1 MSELKN
7 WYERIGHQVN
17 VLNDPDVNLSV
28 NTFGSQINVLSPMT
42 KFLLDTWGT
51 CIEDNKN
58 LILNFPGNINAIPL
72 LAYMSSKMKSKSTVV
87 FSSGNVNHKND
98 LIGKY
103 NRNYYLLTWPYS
115 DFLFFDI
122 PIGTIN
128 KNSVSTKIYM
138 PRASRDYKRSRMN
151 DLVEAIYSNKPKIL
165 LNGAESLTKLTGTFD
180 HIYLDNGEI
189 NSKLDLEF
197 GCMIFE
203 NADRYISSEA
213 KAKIFIEWL
222 GDVVGD
228 DVLLFFHFSNSNL
241 KFLPY
246 FKEAINAL
254 MIPFNQNI
262 LRNNKSL
269 DESSQNY
276 FNNVSSSTLKVLDNY
291 NIDNKKTYNFDFD
304 IGIID
309 PLIDR
314 GNLDSYLAAAGD
326 LLNLINVH
334 TVKNKNYFFR
344 TINLLFSL
352 NDLCINPLFLKFK
365 ANIGFN
371 WRYISVPQFLS
382 LFSSKL
388 EKENQENR
396 YYLTK
401 LLSILNSF
409 YLELS
414 QSRRFGVDD
423 SFDRI
428 GKDYRIVEIIKN
440 KRKYFNNDK
449 KLLVGTYFN
458 TEVRV
463 LNDFL
468 GEEIED
474 VEIVYL
480 SNLLNKYADFEE
492 YNLLLPGVVPP
503 NYFSV
508 LKKPFKK
515 VLILASEG
523 SNFNLVNYQTELV
536 LHPSIEDEKLSMDYF
551 GELYNYLEIDT
562 DDPFF
567 KDFNDRYQDYLDNLP
582 PEEEIE
588 EEPLDEEEK
597 QSLTIRDIFNITN
610 NYSRYV
616 EGRRTV
622 ERKVYESTGS
632 NNSPSSYHPNEVV
645 SVDLLSLDDDK
656 IYTKKLLKNKKYLRF
671 KSYDKLDEALE
682 VKPEMFNRND
692 YVIVLE
698 SDKSFLDLYQDIFNE
713 NESIDR
719 DFVDYWKDQLSS
731 FIESNKLSLKNFYDI
746 YKEYNEDND
755 LKPIGYQTVRNWARG
770 YVISPNNPEE
780 LKKIANILND
790 NYLLENY
797 LAMNEEAV
805 YLRALNMRMGRKL
818 SSLIKNVIVNSDSID
833 YGRLSFEE
841 RIIYNKINNS
851 IYQVV

>member
-1 MSELKN
+1 M
-7 WYERIGHQVN
+7 
-17 VLNDPDVNLSV
+17 
-28 NTFGSQINVLSPMT
+28 
-42 KFLLDTWGT
+42 
-51 CIEDNKN
+51 
-58 LILNFPGNINAIPL
+58 
-72 LAYMSSKMKSKSTVV
+72 
-87 FSSGNVNHKND
+87 
-98 LIGKY
+98 Y
-103 NRNYYLLTWPYS
+103 NQ
-115 DFLFFDI
+115 
-122 PIGTIN
+122 
-128 KNSVSTKIYM
+128 
-138 PRASRDYKRSRMN
+138 
-151 DLVEAIYSNKPKIL
+151 
-165 LNGAESLTKLTGTFD
+165 
-180 HIYLDNGEI
+180 
-189 NSKLDLEF
+189 
-197 GCMIFE
+197 
-203 NADRYISSEA
+203 
-213 KAKIFIEWL
+213 
-222 GDVVGD
+222 
-228 DVLLFFHFSNSNL
+228 
-241 KFLPY
+241 Y
-246 FKEAINAL
+246 F
-254 MIPFNQNI
+254 
-262 LRNNKSL
+262 
-269 DESSQNY
+269 
-276 FNNVSSSTLKVLDNY
+276 
-291 NIDNKKTYNFDFD
+291 
-304 IGIID
+304 
-309 PLIDR
+309 
-314 GNLDSYLAAAGD
+314 
-326 LLNLINVH
+326 
-334 TVKNKNYFFR
+334 
-344 TINLLFSL
+344 
-352 NDLCINPLFLKFK
+352 
-365 ANIGFN
+365 
-371 WRYISVPQFLS
+371 
-382 LFSSKL
+382 
-388 EKENQENR
+388 
-396 YYLTK
+396 
-401 LLSILNSF
+401 
-409 YLELS
+409 
-414 QSRRFGVDD
+414 
-423 SFDRI
+423 
-428 GKDYRIVEIIKN
+428 
-440 KRKYFNNDK
+440 
-449 KLLVGTYFN
+449 
-458 TEVRV
+458 
-463 LNDFL
+463 
-468 GEEIED
+468 
-474 VEIVYL
+474 
-480 SNLLNKYADFEE
+480 
-492 YNLLLPGVVPP
+492 
-503 NYFSV
+503 
-508 LKKPFKK
+508 KKPFKK